1 MFNKKTC
8 QRCGRKTSKD
18 NSFCPHCGI
27 PLKKGQKKEEF
38 GMLGEND
45 SMSEFEALSNSMFG
59 SMGGIGGN
67 FMNKMLSNMMGM
79 VEKELEKEMKNSRI
93 NPQNQNSNMNN
104 NPNMNGM
111 PRTKIRL
118 MINGKEINLNNMNS
132 NMSQSPEKREKQKVA
147 IPKFKRFSEEQ
158 AKKFSKLPKKE
169 PKTELKRIADKISYE
184 IEIPGVESIENIS
197 INTLE
202 NSIEIKAIADEK
214 AYSKSIPLNLPIVD
228 YAFSKGLLV
237 LEFKGN

>member
-18 NSFCPHCGI
+18 NSFCPNCGL
-27 PLKKGQKKEEF
+27 PLKKAQKKEEF

-59 SMGGIGGN
+59 GMGGISGS
-67 FMNKMLSNMMGM
+67 FMNKMLSNTMRML
-79 VEKELEKEMKNSRI
+79 EKELEKEMKNARPNS
-93 NPQNQNSNMNN
+93 QNQNMNN
-104 NPNMNGM
+104 SPNMNGP

-118 MINGKEINLNNMNS
+118 MINGKEIDLNGMNE
-132 NMSQSPEKREKQKVA
+132 NIAQNPEKREKQKTTT
-147 IPKFKRFSEEQ
+147 PKFKRFSEEQ

-184 IEIPGVESIENIS
+184 IEIPGVESIENVS